1 MEAKQLFA
9 FISLITLHLQA
20 ADIGSISELKGEA
33 SVNRS
38 GEALTAALDLGVE
51 SYDDVRT
58 ANSRVGLT
66 FIDDSV
72 VRLTEHS
79 KLILDEVIFDPDPS
93 KSKIGLTFASGTAR
107 FITGK
112 IGGINKENI
121 KIQTPTSQI
130 GIRGT
135 DFTVTVDEL
144 GRSLVILLP
153 DIDGISSGEITVET
167 AAGLVILNKPYEST
181 TTSVWES
188 SPTQPVTLDI
198 TLDLIDNMLIV
209 NEPKEEDQ
217 SVEETNNV
225 RTGDLLDFND
235 LDVDLLNEDVLAEED
250 LEFTE
255 LDINFLDVNFFE
267 DLLEVIEEI
276 DKLRE
281 GNEKDKKTAS
291 VGKATIEGTT
301 IGQDPTT
308 QIITIVDT
316 QNINISRQVNDFA
329 KVRLDSQTGVN
340 LIISQDGKE
349 YNIIINKGGTSNIII
364 RQSS

>member
-1 MEAKQLFA
+1 MREFV
-9 FISLITLHLQA
+9 FISLIALPLLA
-20 ADIGSISELKGEA
+20 ADNIGNITELKGDAQVIRDDSLPAEI
-33 SVNRS
+33 
-38 GEALTAALDLGVE
+38 GLEVE

-58 ANSRVGLT
+58 SNSRVGLT

-79 KLILDEVIFDPDPS
+79 RLILDEVIFDPDPS

-112 IGGINKENI
+112 IGAINKENI
-121 KIQTPTSQI
+121 KINTPTSQI

-153 DIDGISSGEITVET
+153 DINGISSGEITVET
-167 AAGLVILNKPYEST
+167 AAGLVVLDKPYEST

-188 SPTQPVTLDI
+188 SPTKPITLDI

-209 NEPKEEDQ
+209 TPPEEEEI
-217 SVEETNNV
+217 VEDTSNIK
-225 RTGDLLDFND
+225 RADLLDFND
-235 LDVDLLNEDVLAEED
+235 LDYDALAEDTLADED

-267 DLLEVIEEI
+267 DLLEVLEEV
-276 DKLRE
+276 DGLRG
-281 GNEKDKKTAS
+281 GNEKKKKQTFS
-291 VGKATIEGTT
+291 KVEIEGTL

-308 QIITIVDT
+308 QFITIVDAQT
-316 QNINISRQVNDFA
+316 VSLQRQVNDFV
-329 KVRLDSQTGVN
+329 KVVVDADKGVN
-340 LIISQDGKE
+340 LIVTTEGKT
-349 YNIIINKGGTSNIII
+349 YSIIINKGGNSNIII
-364 RQSS
+364 KQQS

>member
-1 MEAKQLFA
+1 MREFV
-9 FISLITLHLQA
+9 FISLIALPLLA
-20 ADIGSISELKGEA
+20 ADNIGNITELKGDA
-33 SVNRS
+33 QVIRDDN
-38 GEALTAALDLGVE
+38 LTAVIGLEVE

-79 KLILDEVIFDPDPS
+79 RLVLDEVIFDPDPS

-121 KIQTPTSQI
+121 KINTPTSQI

-153 DIDGISSGEITVET
+153 DLNGISSGEITVET
-167 AAGLVILNKPYEST
+167 AAGLVILNKPFEST

-188 SPTQPVTLDI
+188 SPTKPITLDI

-209 NEPKEEDQ
+209 TPPEEEEI
-217 SVEETNNV
+217 VEGTSNIQ
-225 RTGDLLDFND
+225 RADLLDFND
-235 LDVDLLNEDVLAEED
+235 LDYDALAEDTLAEKE

-255 LDINFLDVNFFE
+255 IDINFLDVNFFE
-267 DLLEVIEEI
+267 DLLEVLEEV
-276 DKLRE
+276 DGLRD
-281 GNEKDKKTAS
+281 GNEKSTKQTFSK
-291 VGKATIEGTT
+291 VEIEGTL

-308 QIITIVDT
+308 QFITIVDAQT
-316 QNINISRQVNDFA
+316 VSLQRQVNDFI
-329 KVRLDSQTGVN
+329 KVVVDADKGVN
-340 LIISQDGKE
+340 LIVTTEGKT
-349 YNIIINKGGTSNIII
+349 YSIIINKGGNSNIII
-364 RQSS
+364 NQQS

>member
-1 MEAKQLFA
+1 MRIFA
-9 FISLITLHLQA
+9 FISLITLQVQA

-33 SVNRS
+33 LVNRS
-38 GEALTAALDLGVE
+38 GESLTAELQLGVE

-153 DIDGISSGEITVET
+153 DINGISSGEITVET

-181 TTSVWES
+181 TTSVWETA
-188 SPTQPVTLDI
+188 PAEPVTLDI

-209 NEPKEEDQ
+209 TPHEEEVFEED
-217 SVEETNNV
+217 VNNV
-225 RTGDLLDFND
+225 QRADFLDFND
-235 LDVDLLNEDVLAEED
+235 LDIDLLNEDVLAEED

-267 DLLEVIEEI
+267 DLLEVIEEL

-281 GNEKDKKTAS
+281 GNEKKAPVA
-291 VGKATIEGTT
+291 VGKTEIEGTI
-301 IGQDPTT
+301 IGQDPNT
-308 QIITIVDT
+308 QIITIVDAQT
-316 QNINISRQVNDFA
+316 VSVQRQVNDFA
-329 KVRLDSQTGVN
+329 KVVVDSQAGTN
-340 LIISQDGKE
+340 ITISQDGKE
-349 YNIIINKGGTSNIII
+349 YLITINKGGTSNIII
-364 RQSS
+364 RQQ

>member
-1 MEAKQLFA
+1 MREFV
-9 FISLITLHLQA
+9 FISLIALPLLA
-20 ADIGSISELKGEA
+20 ADNIGNITELKGEA
-33 SVNRS
+33 QVIRDDN
-38 GEALTAALDLGVE
+38 LTAKIGLGVE
-51 SYDDVRT
+51 AYDDVRT

-79 KLILDEVIFDPDPS
+79 RLVLDEVIFDPDPS

-121 KIQTPTSQI
+121 KINTPTSQI

-153 DIDGISSGEITVET
+153 DVDGLSSGEITVET
-167 AAGLVILNKPYEST
+167 AAGLVILNKPFEST

-188 SPTQPVTLDI
+188 SPTKPITLDI

-209 NEPKEEDQ
+209 SPPKEEVL
-217 SVEETNNV
+217 VEDSSNV
-225 RTGDLLDFND
+225 RKADLLDFND
-235 LDVDLLNEDVLAEED
+235 LDVDLLSQEGLEDSED

-267 DLLEVIEEI
+267 DLLQVLEEV
-276 DKLRE
+276 DGLRD
-281 GNEKDKKTAS
+281 GNEKSTKQTFSK
-291 VGKATIEGTT
+291 VEIEGTL

-308 QIITIVDT
+308 QFITIVDAQT
-316 QNINISRQVNDFA
+316 VSLQRQVNDFI
-329 KVRLDSQTGVN
+329 KVVVDADKGVN
-340 LIISQDGKE
+340 LIVTTEGKT
-349 YNIIINKGGTSNIII
+349 YSIIINKGGNSNIII
-364 RQSS
+364 NQQS

>member
-1 MEAKQLFA
+1 MEAKLQFA

-20 ADIGSISELKGEA
+20 ADIGSISELKGDA
-33 SVNRS
+33 QIKRS
-38 GEALTAALDLGVE
+38 GESLTAELKLGVE

-153 DIDGISSGEITVET
+153 DINGISSGEITVET

-181 TTSVWES
+181 TTSVWETA
-188 SPTQPVTLDI
+188 PAEPVTLDI

-209 NEPKEEDQ
+209 TPPEEEVFEEDI
-217 SVEETNNV
+217 NNV
-225 RTGDLLDFND
+225 QTADFLDFND
-235 LDVDLLNEDVLAEED
+235 LDIDLLNEDVLAEED

-267 DLLEVIEEI
+267 DLLEVIEEL

-281 GNEKDKKTAS
+281 GNEKKAPVA
-291 VGKATIEGTT
+291 VGKTEIEGTI
-301 IGQDPTT
+301 IGQDPNT
-308 QIITIVDT
+308 QIITIVDAQT
-316 QNINISRQVNDFA
+316 VSVQRQVNDFA
-329 KVRLDSQTGVN
+329 KVVVDSQAGTN
-340 LIISQDGKE
+340 ITISQDGKE
-349 YNIIINKGGTSNIII
+349 YFIIINKGGTSNIII
-364 RQSS
+364 RQGS

>member
-1 MEAKQLFA
+1 MEVKLTFA
-9 FISLITLHLQA
+9 FISLITLTLQA

-38 GEALTAALDLGVE
+38 GKALTAALDLGVE

-121 KIQTPTSQI
+121 KINTPTSQI

-135 DFTVTVDEL
+135 DFTVSVDEL

-153 DIDGISSGEITVET
+153 DNDGISSGEITVET

-209 NEPKEEDQ
+209 NEPKEEE
-217 SVEETNNV
+217 VTEE
-225 RTGDLLDFND
+225 
-235 LDVDLLNEDVLAEED
+235 EE
-250 LEFTE
+250 
-255 LDINFLDVNFFE
+255 
-267 DLLEVIEEI
+267 
-276 DKLRE
+276 
-281 GNEKDKKTAS
+281 
-291 VGKATIEGTT
+291 
-301 IGQDPTT
+301 
-308 QIITIVDT
+308 
-316 QNINISRQVNDFA
+316 
-329 KVRLDSQTGVN
+329 
-340 LIISQDGKE
+340 
-349 YNIIINKGGTSNIII
+349 
-364 RQSS
+364 

>member
-1 MEAKQLFA
+1 MRIFA
-9 FISLITLHLQA
+9 FISLITLPLSA
-20 ADIGSISELKGEA
+20 VDIGSISELKGEA

-38 GEALTAALDLGVE
+38 GESLTAALDLGVE

-121 KIQTPTSQI
+121 KINTPTSQI

-153 DIDGISSGEITVET
+153 DVNGISSGEITVET
-167 AAGLVILNKPYEST
+167 AAGVVILNRPYEST
-181 TTSVWES
+181 TTTVWES
-188 SPTQPVTLDI
+188 SPTKPVTLDI

-209 NEPKEEDQ
+209 NEPEEDQ

-235 LDVDLLNEDVLAEED
+235 LDVDFLNEDVLAEED

-255 LDINFLDVNFFE
+255 LDINYLDVNFFE
-267 DLLEVIEEI
+267 DLLEIIEEI

-281 GNEKDKKTAS
+281 GNEKTKKTAS

-329 KVRLDSQTGVN
+329 KVRIDSQAGVN

-349 YNIIINKGGTSNIII
+349 YNIIINKGGNSNIII

>member
-1 MEAKQLFA
+1 MEAKQIFA

-33 SVNRS
+33 LVNRS

-121 KIQTPTSQI
+121 KINTPTSQI

-153 DIDGISSGEITVET
+153 DVNGISSGEITVET
-167 AAGLVILNKPYEST
+167 AAGVVILNRPYEST
-181 TTSVWES
+181 TTTVWES
-188 SPTQPVTLDI
+188 SPTKPVTLDI

-209 NEPKEEDQ
+209 NEPEEDE
-217 SVEETNNV
+217 SVQETNNV

-235 LDVDLLNEDVLAEED
+235 LDVDFLNEDVLAEED

-255 LDINFLDVNFFE
+255 LDINYLDVNFFE
-267 DLLEVIEEI
+267 DLLEVIEEL

-281 GNEKDKKTAS
+281 GNEKEKKTVS
-291 VGKATIEGTT
+291 VGKAEIEGTT

-329 KVRLDSQTGVN
+329 KVQIDSQAGVN
-340 LIISQDGKE
+340 IIISQDGKD
-349 YNIIINKGGTSNIII
+349 YNIIINKGGNSNIII

>member
-1 MEAKQLFA
+1 MRTFA

-20 ADIGSISELKGEA
+20 ADIGSISELKGDA
-33 SVNRS
+33 QIKRS
-38 GEALTAALDLGVE
+38 GESLTAELKLGVE

-121 KIQTPTSQI
+121 KINTPTSQI

-153 DIDGISSGEITVET
+153 DVNGISSGEITVET
-167 AAGLVILNKPYEST
+167 AAGVVILNRPYEST
-181 TTSVWES
+181 TTTVWES
-188 SPTQPVTLDI
+188 SPTKPVTLDI

-209 NEPKEEDQ
+209 NEPEEDQ

-235 LDVDLLNEDVLAEED
+235 LDVDFLNEDVLAEED

-255 LDINFLDVNFFE
+255 LDINYLDVNFFE

-281 GNEKDKKTAS
+281 GNEKTKKTAS
-291 VGKATIEGTT
+291 VGKATIEGTM

-329 KVRLDSQTGVN
+329 KVRIDSQAGVN

-349 YNIIINKGGTSNIII
+349 YNIIINKGGNSNIII

>member
-1 MEAKQLFA
+1 MEAKRIFA

-33 SVNRS
+33 LVNRS
-38 GEALTAALDLGVE
+38 GESLTAELKLGVE

-58 ANSRVGLT
+58 ANSRIGLT

-93 KSKIGLTFASGTAR
+93 KSKIGLTFAAGTAR

-121 KIQTPTSQI
+121 KINTPTSQI

-153 DIDGISSGEITVET
+153 DINGISSGEITVET

-181 TTSVWES
+181 TTSVWENT
-188 SPTQPVTLDI
+188 PTEPVRLDI

-209 NEPKEEDQ
+209 NEPEEDEV
-217 SVEETNNV
+217 VEDSNNV

-235 LDVDLLNEDVLAEED
+235 LDVDFLNEDVLAEED

-255 LDINFLDVNFFE
+255 LDINYLDVNFFE

-281 GNEKDKKTAS
+281 GNEKDKKTQS

-301 IGQDPTT
+301 IGQDPNT
-308 QIITIVDT
+308 QIITIVDAQT
-316 QNINISRQVNDFA
+316 ISIQRQVQDFA
-329 KVRLDSQTGVN
+329 KVKIDSQQGVN
-340 LIISQDGKE
+340 IIISQDGKE
-349 YNIIINKGGTSNIII
+349 YNIIINKGGNSNIII

>member
-1 MEAKQLFA
+1 MEAKLIFA
-9 FISLITLHLQA
+9 FISLITLQLQA
-20 ADIGSISELKGEA
+20 ANIGNISELKGEA
-33 SVNRS
+33 LVNRS
-38 GEALTAALDLGVE
+38 GEALTAKLELGVE

-121 KIQTPTSQI
+121 KISTPTSQI

-153 DIDGISSGEITVET
+153 DVNGISSGEITVET
-167 AAGLVILNKPYEST
+167 AAGLVVLNRPYEST

-188 SPTQPVTLDI
+188 SPTKPVTLDI

-209 NEPKEEDQ
+209 NAPDEEEI
-217 SVEETNNV
+217 VEETNNV

>member
-1 MEAKQLFA
+1 MRTFA
-9 FISLITLHLQA
+9 FINLITLHLQA

-121 KIQTPTSQI
+121 KINTPTSQI

-153 DIDGISSGEITVET
+153 DVNGISSGEITVET
-167 AAGLVILNKPYEST
+167 AAGVVILNRPYEST
-181 TTSVWES
+181 TTTVWES
-188 SPTQPVTLDI
+188 SPTKPVTLDI

-209 NEPKEEDQ
+209 NEPEEDQ

-235 LDVDLLNEDVLAEED
+235 LDVDFLNEDVLAEED

-255 LDINFLDVNFFE
+255 LDINYLDVNFFE

-281 GNEKDKKTAS
+281 GNEKTKKTAS
-291 VGKATIEGTT
+291 VGKATIEGTM

-329 KVRLDSQTGVN
+329 KVRIDSQAGVN

-349 YNIIINKGGTSNIII
+349 YNIIINKGGNSNIII

>member
-1 MEAKQLFA
+1 MEAKLQFA

-33 SVNRS
+33 LVNRS
-38 GEALTAALDLGVE
+38 GESLTAELQLGVE

-121 KIQTPTSQI
+121 KISTPTSQI

-209 NEPKEEDQ
+209 NEPKEEE
-217 SVEETNNV
+217 VAEETNNV

-276 DKLRE
+276 DRLRE
-281 GNEKDKKTAS
+281 GNEKDKKTVS
-291 VGKATIEGTT
+291 VGKATIEGTA
-301 IGQDPTT
+301 IGQDPNT

-329 KVRLDSQTGVN
+329 KIKLDSQAGVN

>member
-153 DIDGISSGEITVET
+153 DINGISSGEITVET

-209 NEPKEEDQ
+209 TPPEEEVFEED
-217 SVEETNNV
+217 VNNV
-225 RTGDLLDFND
+225 QRADFLDFND
-235 LDVDLLNEDVLAEED
+235 LDIDLLNEDVLAEED

-329 KVRLDSQTGVN
+329 KVRLDSQAGVT

>member
-1 MEAKQLFA
+1 MREFV
-9 FISLITLHLQA
+9 FISLIALPLLA
-20 ADIGSISELKGEA
+20 ADNIGNITELKGDA
-33 SVNRS
+33 QVIRDDS
-38 GEALTAALDLGVE
+38 LTAVIGLEVE

-58 ANSRVGLT
+58 ANSRVGLI

-79 KLILDEVIFDPDPS
+79 RLVLDEVIFDPDPS

-121 KIQTPTSQI
+121 KINTPTSQI

-153 DIDGISSGEITVET
+153 DLNGISSGEITVET
-167 AAGLVILNKPYEST
+167 AAGLVILNKPFEST

-188 SPTQPVTLDI
+188 SPTKPITLDI

-209 NEPKEEDQ
+209 TPPEEEEI
-217 SVEETNNV
+217 VEGTSNIQ
-225 RTGDLLDFND
+225 RADLLDFND
-235 LDVDLLNEDVLAEED
+235 LDYDALAEDTLAEKE

-255 LDINFLDVNFFE
+255 IDINFLDVNFFE
-267 DLLEVIEEI
+267 DLLEVLEEV
-276 DKLRE
+276 DGLRD
-281 GNEKDKKTAS
+281 GNEKEKKQS
-291 VGKATIEGTT
+291 FSKVEIEGTM

-308 QIITIVDT
+308 QFITIVDAQT
-316 QNINISRQVNDFA
+316 VSLQRQVNDFI
-329 KVRLDSQTGVN
+329 KVVVDADKGVN
-340 LIISQDGKE
+340 LIVTTEGKT
-349 YNIIINKGGTSNIII
+349 YSIIINKGGNSNIII
-364 RQSS
+364 NQQS

>member
-1 MEAKQLFA
+1 MRTFA

-20 ADIGSISELKGEA
+20 ADIGSISELKGDA
-33 SVNRS
+33 QIKRS
-38 GEALTAALDLGVE
+38 GESLTAELKLGVE

-153 DIDGISSGEITVET
+153 DINGISSGEITVET

-181 TTSVWES
+181 TTSVWETA
-188 SPTQPVTLDI
+188 PAEPVTLDI

-209 NEPKEEDQ
+209 TPPEEEVFEEDD
-217 SVEETNNV
+217 NNV
-225 RTGDLLDFND
+225 QRADFLDFND
-235 LDVDLLNEDVLAEED
+235 LDIDLLNEDVLAEED

-267 DLLEVIEEI
+267 DLLEVIEEL

-281 GNEKDKKTAS
+281 GNEKKAPVA
-291 VGKATIEGTT
+291 VGKTEIEGTI
-301 IGQDPTT
+301 IGQDPNT
-308 QIITIVDT
+308 QIITIVDAQT
-316 QNINISRQVNDFA
+316 VSVQRQVNDFA
-329 KVRLDSQTGVN
+329 KVVVDSQAGTN
-340 LIISQDGKE
+340 ITISQDGKE
-349 YNIIINKGGTSNIII
+349 YLITINKGGTSNIII
-364 RQSS
+364 RQQ

>member
-1 MEAKQLFA
+1 MRIFA
-9 FISLITLHLQA
+9 FISLITLPLSA

-38 GEALTAALDLGVE
+38 GESLTAALDLGVE

-121 KIQTPTSQI
+121 KINTPTSQI

-153 DIDGISSGEITVET
+153 DVNGISSGEITVET
-167 AAGLVILNKPYEST
+167 AAGVVILNRPYEST
-181 TTSVWES
+181 TTTVWES
-188 SPTQPVTLDI
+188 SPTKPVTLDI

-209 NEPKEEDQ
+209 NEPEKDE
-217 SVEETNNV
+217 SVQETNNV

-235 LDVDLLNEDVLAEED
+235 LDIDFLNEDVLAEED

-255 LDINFLDVNFFE
+255 LDINYLDVNFFE
-267 DLLEVIEEI
+267 DLLEIIEEI

-281 GNEKDKKTAS
+281 GNEKTKKTAS

-329 KVRLDSQTGVN
+329 KVRIDSQAGVN

-349 YNIIINKGGTSNIII
+349 YNIIINKGGNSNIII

>member
-1 MEAKQLFA
+1 MEAKQIFA

-20 ADIGSISELKGEA
+20 ADIGSISELKGDA
-33 SVNRS
+33 SINRTGIS
-38 GEALTAALDLGVE
+38 LDATIDLGVE

-58 ANSRVGLT
+58 SNSRVGIT
-66 FIDDSV
+66 FVDDSV

-79 KLILDEVIFDPDPS
+79 KLILDEVIFDPDPN
-93 KSKIGLTFASGTAR
+93 KSRIGLTFASGTAR

-121 KIQTPTSQI
+121 KISTPTSQI

-153 DIDGISSGEITVET
+153 DINGISSGEITVET
-167 AAGLVILNKPYEST
+167 AAGLVVLDKPYEST
-181 TTSVWES
+181 TTSVWET
-188 SPTQPVTLDI
+188 SPTKPVTLDI

-209 NEPKEEDQ
+209 SEPEEEE
-217 SVEETNNV
+217 VAEETNNV

-235 LDVDLLNEDVLAEED
+235 LDVDLLSEDVLAEED

-267 DLLEVIEEI
+267 DLLEVIEEL

-281 GNEKDKKTAS
+281 GNEKSKKTAS
-291 VGKATIEGTT
+291 IGKATIEGTL

-329 KVRLDSQTGVN
+329 KVQIDSQAGVN
-340 LIISQDGKE
+340 IIISQDGKE
-349 YNIIINKGGTSNIII
+349 YNIIINKGGNSNIII

>member
-1 MEAKQLFA
+1 MEAKQIFA

-121 KIQTPTSQI
+121 KINTPTSQI

-209 NEPKEEDQ
+209 NEPKEEEV
-217 SVEETNNV
+217 VEETNNV

-329 KVRLDSQTGVN
+329 KVRLDSQAGVT

>member
-1 MEAKQLFA
+1 MRIFV

-20 ADIGSISELKGEA
+20 ADIGSISELKGVA

-38 GEALTAALDLGVE
+38 GESLTAAIDLGVE

-58 ANSRVGLT
+58 ANSRVALT

-79 KLILDEVIFDPDPS
+79 KLILDEVIFDPNPS

-121 KIQTPTSQI
+121 KINTPTSQI

-153 DIDGISSGEITVET
+153 DDNGISSGEITVET
-167 AAGLVILNKPYEST
+167 AAGVVILNRPYEST
-181 TTSVWES
+181 TTTVWES
-188 SPTQPVTLDI
+188 SPTKPVTLDI

-209 NEPKEEDQ
+209 NEPEEDQ
-217 SVEETNNV
+217 NSEETNNV

-235 LDVDLLNEDVLAEED
+235 LDVDFLNEDVLAEED

-267 DLLEVIEEI
+267 DLLEVIEEL

-281 GNEKDKKTAS
+281 GNEKTKKTTS
-291 VGKATIEGTT
+291 VGKALIEGTT

-308 QIITIVDT
+308 QIITIVDA
-316 QNINISRQVNDFA
+316 QNINISRQVNDFVA
-329 KVRLDSQTGVN
+329 VRVDSQAGTN
-340 LIISQDGKE
+340 IRISQDGKE
-349 YNIIINKGGTSNIII
+349 YNIIINKGGNSNIII
-364 RQSS
+364 NQSS

>member
-209 NEPKEEDQ
+209 NEPKEEE
-217 SVEETNNV
+217 VV
-225 RTGDLLDFND
+225 R
-235 LDVDLLNEDVLAEED
+235 
-250 LEFTE
+250 
-255 LDINFLDVNFFE
+255 
-267 DLLEVIEEI
+267 
-276 DKLRE
+276 R
-281 GNEKDKKTAS
+281 
-291 VGKATIEGTT
+291 
-301 IGQDPTT
+301 
-308 QIITIVDT
+308 
-316 QNINISRQVNDFA
+316 
-329 KVRLDSQTGVN
+329 
-340 LIISQDGKE
+340 
-349 YNIIINKGGTSNIII
+349 NK
-364 RQSS
+364 

>member
-1 MEAKQLFA
+1 MRIFA
-9 FISLITLHLQA
+9 FISLITLPLSA

-38 GEALTAALDLGVE
+38 GESLTAALDLGVE

-121 KIQTPTSQI
+121 KINTPTSQI

-153 DIDGISSGEITVET
+153 DVDGISSGEITVET
-167 AAGLVILNKPYEST
+167 AAGVVILNRPYEST
-181 TTSVWES
+181 TTTVWES
-188 SPTQPVTLDI
+188 SPTKPVTLDI

-209 NEPKEEDQ
+209 NEPEKDE
-217 SVEETNNV
+217 SVQETNNV

-235 LDVDLLNEDVLAEED
+235 LDVDFLNEDVLAEED

-255 LDINFLDVNFFE
+255 LDINYLDVNFFE

-281 GNEKDKKTAS
+281 GNEKSKKTAS

-329 KVRLDSQTGVN
+329 KVRIDSQAGVN

-349 YNIIINKGGTSNIII
+349 YNIIINKGGNSNIII

>member
-1 MEAKQLFA
+1 MEVKLTFA
-9 FISLITLHLQA
+9 FISLITLTLQA

-38 GEALTAALDLGVE
+38 GKALTAALDLGVE

-121 KIQTPTSQI
+121 KINTPTSQI

-153 DIDGISSGEITVET
+153 DINGISSGEITVET
-167 AAGLVILNKPYEST
+167 SAGLVVLNKPYEST

-188 SPTQPVTLDI
+188 SPTKPVTLNI

-209 NEPKEEDQ
+209 TPPEEE
-217 SVEETNNV
+217 VIEEETNNV
-225 RTGDLLDFND
+225 QRADFLDFND
-235 LDVDLLNEDVLAEED
+235 LDVDFLNEDALEEED
-250 LEFTE
+250 LEFSE
-255 LDINFLDVNFFE
+255 LDINYLDVNFFE
-267 DLLEVIEEI
+267 DLLEVIEEV
-276 DKLRE
+276 DKLNE
-281 GNEKDKKTAS
+281 GNEKKTKTA
-291 VGKATIEGTT
+291 VGKTEIEGTI

-308 QIITIVDT
+308 QIITIVDA
-316 QNINISRQVNDFA
+316 QNISLQRQVNDFA
-329 KVRLDSQTGVN
+329 KVVVDSQAGVN

-349 YNIIINKGGTSNIII
+349 YNIIINKGGTSSIII

>member
-1 MEAKQLFA
+1 MRIFV
-9 FISLITLHLQA
+9 FISLITLHLSA

-38 GEALTAALDLGVE
+38 GESLTAALDLGVE

-121 KIQTPTSQI
+121 KINTPTSQI

-153 DIDGISSGEITVET
+153 DVNGISSGEITVET
-167 AAGLVILNKPYEST
+167 SAGVVILNRPYEST
-181 TTSVWES
+181 TTTVWES
-188 SPTQPVTLDI
+188 SPTKPVTLDI

-209 NEPKEEDQ
+209 NEPEEDE
-217 SVEETNNV
+217 SVQETNNV

-235 LDVDLLNEDVLAEED
+235 LDVDFLNEDVLAEED

-255 LDINFLDVNFFE
+255 LDINYLDVNFFE

-281 GNEKDKKTAS
+281 GNEKSKKTAS

-329 KVRLDSQTGVN
+329 KVRIDSQAGVN

-349 YNIIINKGGTSNIII
+349 YNIIINKGGNSNIII